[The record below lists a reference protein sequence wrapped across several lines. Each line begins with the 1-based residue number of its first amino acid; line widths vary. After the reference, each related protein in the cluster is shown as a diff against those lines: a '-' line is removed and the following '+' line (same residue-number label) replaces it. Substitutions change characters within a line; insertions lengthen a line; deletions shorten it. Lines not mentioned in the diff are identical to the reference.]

1 MTLFN
6 EIENDF
12 IKRITDH
19 LNVGAPS
26 QEMLFD
32 CLNDQ
37 SKRLQESKNLAKTII
52 NHLVSG

>member
-12 IKRITDH
+12 IKHITDH
-19 LNVGAPS
+19 LIVEAAS
-26 QEMLFD
+26 QEMMFD
-32 CLNDQ
+32 CLNDR

>member
-19 LNVGAPS
+19 LSVGAPS

>member
-19 LNVGAPS
+19 LSVGAPS
-26 QEMLFD
+26 QETLFD

-37 SKRLQESKNLAKTII
+37 SKRLQESKNLAKTVI
-52 NHLVSG
+52 NHLISG